1 MEGNMNEFEL
11 ALDDCVRE
19 LTKGS
24 STLEQCLARYPQH
37 SAQLK
42 SLLDAGV
49 RLQQGRE
56 LRPSAAFKE
65 SARAKLMDHAHAHP
79 RRPGKSHAPI
89 LLRMMVGI
97 AALLILFLAT
107 GTAFAQDA
115 LPGGALYPWKLS
127 SERAWRAISP
137 DPVNVDLQIADRR
150 ADELIVVYQD
160 QGREATAL
168 TGYHDALNR
177 LEADNNAKGDAR
189 ILQTLD
195 THHDRLTKAGIT
207 VPELDQIVERSK
219 TTKQPNPSVP

>member
-1 MEGNMNEFEL
+1 MNDFEL

-24 STLEQCLARYPQH
+24 ATLEQCLARYPQH

-49 RLQQGRE
+49 RLQRGRE
-56 LRPSAAFKE
+56 LHPSAAFKE
-65 SARAKLMDHAHAHP
+65 RTRSKLMDHAHAHP
-79 RRPGKSHAPI
+79 RRPGKNHAPV

-107 GTAFAQDA
+107 GTAFAQGA
-115 LPGGALYPWKLS
+115 LPGGALYLWKLS
-127 SERAWRAISP
+127 SERAWRAFSP

-160 QGREATAL
+160 QGRQATAL
-168 TGYHDALNR
+168 TGYHNALDR
-177 LEADNNAKGDAR
+177 LEADNNAKSDTR

-207 VPELDQIVERSK
+207 VPELDKIVERSK
-219 TTKQPNPSVP
+219 TTKQPDLSVP